1 MGPATRLPGDRTERE
16 GGCIACVQGDHN
28 VLHTS

>member
-1 MGPATRLPGDRTERE
+1 MGPATRLPSDRTEG

-28 VLHTS
+28 VLHTL